1 MTRPSIIPL
10 AIAALIALAFSSAPA
25 GAVQYR
31 PLLQDPKVTDTDPA
45 PSPDGKWIA
54 FQSNRSGSA
63 QIWVMP
69 AGGGTPRK
77 VTAEPESVMTGGRRN
92 PTRVMTPTW
101 SPDSKSILFVSTR
114 SGPYN
119 IYTIPLTGGVKPKPL
134 SRAAGSQRFPVFS
147 PDGKRICFPSSRHD
161 PNSLYGF
168 DLFMM
173 TGAGEIDGPPARQLT
188 HSKGSPGHPV
198 WSPDG
203 KWIAYVAKDFD
214 STRTVSVGGGMQ
226 AKQSAIF
233 SQFRV
238 FKMPAGGGGET
249 KLTGLTEAEQG
260 TAEDTWPSWSPD
272 GKWIAFGRNAN
283 GVQNVWVVDVVS
295 RNAFPITNM
304 GGCMKPTWSADG
316 KSLYFARLNGRD
328 EDLWVATGLALTS
341 PSARRR

>member
-1 MTRPSIIPL
+1 MNRPRIASIL
-10 AIAALIALAFSSAPA
+10 LAFLTLLGTSSVRAQA
-25 GAVQYR
+25 IQYK
-31 PLLQDPKVTDTDPA
+31 PLLQNPKVTDTDPA

-54 FQSNRSGSA
+54 FQSNRSGSS

-69 AGGGTPRK
+69 AGGGTPRR
-77 VTAEPESVMTGGRRN
+77 VTSEPDSVSSNGRRM

-101 SPDSKSILFVSTR
+101 SPDSKTVLYVSTR

-119 IYTIPLTGGVKPKPL
+119 IYAIPLAPGGKPKPL
-134 SRAAGSQRFPVFS
+134 SRAAGSQRFPVYS
-147 PDGKRICFPSSRHD
+147 PDGQRICFPSSRGD

-168 DLFMM
+168 NLYLM
-173 TGAGEIDGPPARQLT
+173 TPAGEINGPPARQLT

-203 KWIAYVAKDFD
+203 KWIAYVSKDFD
-214 STRTVSVGGGMQ
+214 STRTVNVGNGMQ
-226 AKQSAIF
+226 AKQSALF

-238 FKMPAGGGGET
+238 FKIPAGGGAET
-249 KLTGLTEAEQG
+249 KLTGISAAESG

-283 GVQNVWVVDVVS
+283 GVQNIWVIDVVT
-295 RNAFPITNM
+295 RKAFPLTNM

-316 KSLYFARLNGRD
+316 KSLYFTKLNERD
-328 EDLWVATGLALTS
+328 EDLWVATNLGLMT
-341 PSARRR
+341 RR

>member
-1 MTRPSIIPL
+1 MIRPRIVPFFL
-10 AIAALIALAFSSAPA
+10 AVLAALGLLSERAQAI
-25 GAVQYR
+25 QYR
-31 PLLQDPKVTDTDPA
+31 ALLQDPKVTDTDPA

-54 FQSNRSGSA
+54 FQSNRSGSS

-69 AGGGTPRK
+69 AGGGTRRK
-77 VTAEPESVMTGGRRN
+77 LTSEPDSVSVQGRRMA
-92 PTRVMTPTW
+92 TRVMTPTW
-101 SPDSKSILFVSTR
+101 SPDSKTILFVSTR

-119 IYTIPLTGGVKPKPL
+119 IYSIPFAGGAKPKPL
-134 SRAAGSQRFPVFS
+134 SKAAGSQRFPVYS
-147 PDGKRICFPSSRHD
+147 PDGQRICFPSSRSD

-168 DLFMM
+168 NLYMM
-173 TGAGEIDGPPARQLT
+173 TAAGEIDGPPARQLT

-203 KWIAYVAKDFD
+203 KWVAYVSKDFD

-226 AKQSAIF
+226 AKQSALF

-238 FKMPAGGGGET
+238 FKIAAGGGAET
-249 KLTGLTEAEQG
+249 KLTGISAAEQG

-283 GVQNVWVVDVVS
+283 GVQNIWVIDVVT
-295 RNAFPITNM
+295 RKAFPLTNM

-316 KSLYFARLNGRD
+316 KSLYFTKLNNRD
-328 EDLWVATGLALTS
+328 EDLWIATDLGLTT
-341 PSARRR
+341 RR

>member
-1 MTRPSIIPL
+1 MIRPRFVHLFL
-10 AIAALIALAFSSAPA
+10 AVLAALGLLSERAQAI
-25 GAVQYR
+25 QYR
-31 PLLQDPKVTDTDPA
+31 ALLQDAKITDTDPA

-54 FQSNRSGSA
+54 FQSNRSGSS

-77 VTAEPESVMTGGRRN
+77 VTSEPDSVSAAGRRM

-101 SPDSKSILFVSTR
+101 SPDSKTILFVSTR

-119 IYTIPLTGGVKPKPL
+119 IYAIPLAGGTKPKPL
-134 SRAAGSQRFPVFS
+134 SHAGGSQRFPVYS
-147 PDGKRICFPSSRHD
+147 PDGQRICFPSSRGD

-168 DLFMM
+168 NLYMM
-173 TGAGEIDGPPARQLT
+173 TAAGEINGPPARQLT
-188 HSKGSPGHPV
+188 YSKGSPGHPV

-203 KWIAYVAKDFD
+203 KWVAYVSKDFD

-226 AKQSAIF
+226 AKQSALF

-238 FKMPAGGGGET
+238 FKIAAGGGAET
-249 KLTGLTEAEQG
+249 KLTGISASEQG

-283 GVQNVWVVDVVS
+283 GIQNIWVIDVVT
-295 RNAFPITNM
+295 RKAFPLTNM

-316 KSLYFARLNGRD
+316 RALYFTKINNRD
-328 EDLWVATGLALTS
+328 EDLWIATDLGLTT
-341 PSARRR
+341 RR